1 MISRVTCRKRLF
13 SGHPCTALDDCRGF
27 TLFEIIVTVVILS
40 VGLVAIYEALIVS
53 VNGFGYYSNMLTVQ
67 SWMDKKIWEAQDI
80 LVRGGSEAAV
90 SEGGTFKSGNKDV
103 QFDLK
108 KRAVI
113 DGSLYELRLECSWRE
128 GGRDVSVSRVAYA
141 AI

>member
-1 MISRVTCRKRLF
+1 
-13 SGHPCTALDDCRGF
+13 
-27 TLFEIIVTVVILS
+27 
-40 VGLVAIYEALIVS
+40 
-53 VNGFGYYSNMLTVQ
+53 
-67 SWMDKKIWEAQDI
+67 MDGKIWEAQDI
-80 LVRGGSEAAV
+80 LVRGGSEAEV

-108 KRAVI
+108 KRTVI
-113 DGSLYELRLECSWRE
+113 DGSLYELKLECSWRE

>member
-1 MISRVTCRKRLF
+1 MSTGSDPILKGR
-13 SGHPCTALDDCRGF
+13 GGF

-40 VGLVAIYEALIVS
+40 VGLVAIYEAFIVS
-53 VNGFGYYSNMLTVQ
+53 ANGFGYYSNTLTVQ
-67 SWMDKKIWEAQDI
+67 SWMDKKIWEAQDV

-90 SEGGTFKSGNKDV
+90 SESGTFESGNKDV

-113 DGSLYELRLECSWRE
+113 DGSLYELRLECLWRE

>member
-1 MISRVTCRKRLF
+1 M
-13 SGHPCTALDDCRGF
+13 
-27 TLFEIIVTVVILS
+27 TVVILS

-67 SWMDKKIWEAQDI
+67 SWMDMKIWEARDI

>member
-1 MISRVTCRKRLF
+1 M
-13 SGHPCTALDDCRGF
+13 
-27 TLFEIIVTVVILS
+27 VTVVILS

-67 SWMDKKIWEAQDI
+67 SWMDKKIWEAQDNLI
-80 LVRGGSEAAV
+80 RGGSEAAV
-90 SEGGTFKSGNKDV
+90 DEDGKFEIKSKDI

-113 DGSLYELRLECSWRE
+113 DGSLYELKLECSWRE

>member
-1 MISRVTCRKRLF
+1 M
-13 SGHPCTALDDCRGF
+13 
-27 TLFEIIVTVVILS
+27 TVVILS

-67 SWMDKKIWEAQDI
+67 SWMNGKLWEARDN
-80 LVRGGSEAAV
+80 LVRCGDEATV
-90 SEGGTFKSGNKDV
+90 DEGGTFKSGSKDV